1 MSSDSKIVRHKL
13 QDRIFHWSMAICMI
27 ILIFTGI
34 SPVIGIEFDW
44 VPIHWISGT
53 FFTILIVWHIIRSI
67 FFQDIFSMWVGIEE
81 VKSFFLSV
89 LRNKLL
95 KSGKYSL
102 PQKLLHNT
110 VTMISLIAIATG
122 ILLMIRIDTPLW
134 ERNPYFF
141 DQSVWGWIY
150 VFHGLSS
157 LCFISIIII
166 HIYFA
171 LRPEKFFYT
180 RSMIFGSI
188 TKKDFNENHDD
199 KLWANKEESY

>member
-13 QDRIFHWSMAICMI
+13 QDRIFHWAMALCMI
-27 ILIFTGI
+27 MLIFTGI

-53 FFTILIVWHIIRSI
+53 IFTILIIWHLIRSI
-67 FFQDIFSMWVGIEE
+67 FFQDIFSMWI
-81 VKSFFLSV
+81 SFSEIRSFIIAIF
-89 LRNKLL
+89 RNRVL
-95 KSGKYSL
+95 KSGKYSI

-110 VTMISLIAIATG
+110 VTVISLVAIITG
-122 ILLMIRIDTPLW
+122 ILLMVRIDTPLW
-134 ERNPYFF
+134 ERNPYLF
-141 DQSVWGWIY
+141 DQSTWGWIY

-171 LRPEKFFYT
+171 IRPEKFFYT
-180 RSMIFGSI
+180 RSMVFGSI
-188 TKKDFNENHDD
+188 SKKDFDDNHDD
-199 KLWANKEESY
+199 KLWVNKEESF

>member
-13 QDRIFHWSMAICMI
+13 QDRIFHWVMALCMI
-27 ILIFTGI
+27 MLIFTGI

-53 FFTILIVWHIIRSI
+53 IFTILIIWHLIRSI
-67 FFQDIFSMWVGIEE
+67 FFQDIFSMWI
-81 VKSFFLSV
+81 SFSEIRSFIIAIF
-89 LRNKLL
+89 RNRVL
-95 KSGKYSL
+95 KSGKYSI

-110 VTMISLIAIATG
+110 VTVISLVAIITG
-122 ILLMIRIDTPLW
+122 ILLMVRIDTPLW
-134 ERNPYFF
+134 ERNPYLF
-141 DQSVWGWIY
+141 DQSTWGWIY

-171 LRPEKFFYT
+171 IRPEKFFYT
-180 RSMIFGSI
+180 RSMVFGSI
-188 TKKDFNENHDD
+188 SKKDFDDNHDD
-199 KLWANKEESY
+199 KLWVNKEESF

>member
-13 QDRIFHWSMAICMI
+13 QDRIFHWVMALCMI
-27 ILIFTGI
+27 MLIFTGI

-53 FFTILIVWHIIRSI
+53 IFTILIIWHLIRSI
-67 FFQDIFSMWVGIEE
+67 FFQDIFSMWI
-81 VKSFFLSV
+81 SFSEIRSFIIAIF
-89 LRNKLL
+89 RNRVL
-95 KSGKYSL
+95 KSGKYSI

-110 VTMISLIAIATG
+110 VTVISLVAIITG
-122 ILLMIRIDTPLW
+122 ILLMVRIDTPLW
-134 ERNPYFF
+134 ERNPYLF
-141 DQSVWGWIY
+141 DQSSWGWIY

-171 LRPEKFFYT
+171 IRPEKFFYT
-180 RSMIFGSI
+180 RSMVFGSI
-188 TKKDFNENHDD
+188 SKKDFDDNHDD
-199 KLWANKEESY
+199 KLWVNKEESF

>member
-13 QDRIFHWSMAICMI
+13 QDRIFHWAMALCMI
-27 ILIFTGI
+27 MLIFTGI

-53 FFTILIVWHIIRSI
+53 IFTILIIWHLIRSI
-67 FFQDIFSMWVGIEE
+67 FFQDIFSMWI
-81 VKSFFLSV
+81 SFSEIRSFIIAIFK
-89 LRNKLL
+89 NKLL
-95 KSGKYSL
+95 KSGKYSIA
-102 PQKLLHNT
+102 QKLLHNT
-110 VTMISLIAIATG
+110 VTVISLVAIITG
-122 ILLMIRIDTPLW
+122 ILLMVRIDTPLW
-134 ERNPYFF
+134 ERNPYLF
-141 DQSVWGWIY
+141 DQSTWGWIY

-171 LRPEKFFYT
+171 IRPEKFFYT

-188 TKKDFNENHDD
+188 SKKDFDENHDD
-199 KLWANKEESY
+199 KLWVNKEESF

>member
-13 QDRIFHWSMAICMI
+13 QDRIFHWAMALCMI
-27 ILIFTGI
+27 MLIFTGI

-53 FFTILIVWHIIRSI
+53 IFTILIIWHLIRSI
-67 FFQDIFSMWVGIEE
+67 FFQDIFSMWINFSE
-81 VKSFFLSV
+81 VRSFIIAIFK
-89 LRNKLL
+89 NKLL
-95 KSGKYSL
+95 KSGKYSIA
-102 PQKLLHNT
+102 QKLLHNT
-110 VTMISLIAIATG
+110 VTVISLVAIITG
-122 ILLMIRIDTPLW
+122 ILLMVRIDTPLW
-134 ERNPYFF
+134 ERNPYLF
-141 DQSVWGWIY
+141 DQSTWGWIY

-171 LRPEKFFYT
+171 IRPEKFFYT

-188 TKKDFNENHDD
+188 SKKDFDENHDD
-199 KLWANKEESY
+199 KLWVNKEESF